1 MAVEIDVKHRDG
13 TITRTKV
20 WASTEVAFEEKFG
33 GLSWTEAFTQDHP
46 RQTYLYFA
54 AFHSIQE
61 SGSTPLTF
69 AEWMKTVDEVSP
81 VVSIDPP
88 QEPEAPHGS
97 SEQ

>member
-1 MAVEIDVKHRDG
+1 MAVDIDVKHRDG

-20 WASTEVAFEEKFG
+20 WASTEVAFEERFQ

-46 RQTYLYFA
+46 QQTYLYYA
-54 AFHSIQE
+54 AYHSIHE
-61 SGSTPLTF
+61 SGGTSLGFPD
-69 AEWMKTVDEVSP
+69 WMKTVDEVSP
-81 VVSIDPP
+81 VVKIDPP